1 VPWRGIGGDMQND
14 FQETIFH
21 PRRIDEDAV
30 RRYRECDGCDQC
42 DAALDYEAE
51 DGRSEFDPKMSA
63 MVWRLY
69 AACVVVAVCASS
81 VIIWG

>member
-1 VPWRGIGGDMQND
+1 MQND
-14 FQETIFH
+14 FQETMFH

-51 DGRSEFDPKMSA
+51 DGRVEFDPKMSA

-69 AACVVVAVCASS
+69 AAVVVVAFCAFI